1 MLLLTVIAIVFVAA
15 LVHSTLGFGTALVA
29 MPLLVTVVNVEVAT
43 PLVGLTMLTTIA
55 LLLVGSWRDLDV
67 RSALH
72 LLGASIP
79 GIPVG
84 LLILSHVPQD
94 VFKVGLGI
102 LIIAVGFYNLRTSV
116 LPRLKHIGWAHAFG
130 FLSGVLGAA
139 YNVNAAPVAVYGILR
154 RWPPESFR
162 ATLQGYFFPST
173 LLIVASHG
181 LAGLWSGDVFGFY
194 LPAVPA
200 VIIAVVLGRYIGAR
214 IAPDRFQRVLYMAL
228 MAFGVMLL
236 ASPLFA
242 AVD

>member
-1 MLLLTVIAIVFVAA
+1 MLLLTVVAIVFMAA

-29 MPLLVTVVNVEVAT
+29 MPLLVTVLDVNVAT

-72 LLGASIP
+72 LLAASIF

-84 LLILSHVPQD
+84 LLILRFAPQD
-94 VFKVGLGI
+94 AFKAALGV
-102 LIIAVGFYNLRTSV
+102 LLIAVGLYNLRTSV
-116 LPRLKHIGWAHAFG
+116 LPRLKHIVWTHAFG
-130 FLSGVLGAA
+130 FVSGILGAA

-154 RWPPESFR
+154 RWPPELFR

-181 LAGLWSGDVFGFY
+181 LAGLWTGDVFGFY

-200 VIIAVVLGRYIGAR
+200 IILAVVLGRFIGAR
-214 IAPDRFQRVLYMAL
+214 IAPDRFERVLYVSLMAL
-228 MAFGVMLL
+228 GTMLL
-236 ASPLFA
+236 VSPLLA
-242 AVD
+242 AKD

>member
-1 MLLLTVIAIVFVAA
+1 MLLLTVVAIVFISA
-15 LVHSTLGFGTALVA
+15 LVHSAIGFGTALVA
-29 MPLLVTVVNVEVAT
+29 MPLLVTVLDVNVAT

-55 LLLVGSWRDLDV
+55 LLLVGSWRDLEV

-72 LLGASIP
+72 LLAASIP

-84 LLILSHVPQD
+84 LLILRFAHQD
-94 VFKVGLGI
+94 VFKAGLGI
-102 LIIAVGFYNLRTSV
+102 LLITVGLYNLRTSV

-130 FLSGVLGAA
+130 FVSGVLGAA

-154 RWPPESFR
+154 RWPPEHFR
-162 ATLQGYFFPST
+162 ATLQGYFFPNT

-181 LAGLWSGDVFGFY
+181 LAGLWTDDVFGFY

-200 VIIAVVLGRYIGAR
+200 VILAVVLGRFIGAR
-214 IAPDRFQRVLYMAL
+214 IAPDRFRSVLYTAL
-228 MAFGVMLL
+228 LALGVMLL
-236 ASPLFA
+236 VSPLLA

>member
-1 MLLLTVIAIVFVAA
+1 MLLLTVVAIVFLAA

-29 MPLLVTVVNVEVAT
+29 MPMLVMVLDVNVAT

-72 LLGASIP
+72 LLAASIF

-84 LLILSHVPQD
+84 LLVLRSAPQD
-94 VFKVGLGI
+94 AFKAGLGI
-102 LIIAVGFYNLRTSV
+102 LLIAVGLYNLRTSV
-116 LPRLKHIGWAHAFG
+116 QPRLKHIGWAHAFG
-130 FLSGVLGAA
+130 FVSGVLGAA
-139 YNVNAAPVAVYGILR
+139 YNVNAAPVAVYGVLR
-154 RWPPESFR
+154 RWPPEHFR
-162 ATLQGYFFPST
+162 ATLQGYFLPST

-181 LAGLWSGDVFGFY
+181 LAGLWTGDVFGYY

-200 VIIAVVLGRYIGAR
+200 VILAVALGRSVGAR
-214 IAPDRFQRVLYMAL
+214 IPPARFQRILYVAL
-228 MAFGVMLL
+228 MVFGVMLL
-236 ASPLFA
+236 VSPLLA

>member
-1 MLLLTVIAIVFVAA
+1 MLLLTVVAIVFISA

-29 MPLLVTVVNVEVAT
+29 MPLLVTVLDVNVAT

-55 LLLVGSWRDLDV
+55 LLLVGSWRDLDI

-72 LLGASIP
+72 LLAASIV

-84 LLILSHVPQD
+84 LLVLRSAPQD
-94 VFKVGLGI
+94 AFKAGLGI
-102 LIIAVGFYNLRTSV
+102 LLIAVGLYNLRTSV
-116 LPRLKHIGWAHAFG
+116 LPRLNHIGWAHAFG
-130 FLSGVLGAA
+130 FVSGVLGAA

-162 ATLQGYFFPST
+162 ATLQGFFFPST

-181 LAGLWSGDVFGFY
+181 LAGLWTGAVFGFY

-200 VIIAVVLGRYIGAR
+200 VILAVVLGRFIGAR
-214 IAPDRFQRVLYMAL
+214 IAPDRFQRVLYVAL
-228 MAFGVMLL
+228 TAFGVMLL
-236 ASPLFA
+236 VSPLLA

>member
-1 MLLLTVIAIVFVAA
+1 MLLFTVVAIVFVAA

-55 LLLVGSWRDLDV
+55 LLLVRTWRDLEV

-72 LLGASIP
+72 LLAASIP

-94 VFKVGLGI
+94 VFKVVLGI
-102 LIIAVGFYNLRTSV
+102 LLIAVSLYNLSTPV
-116 LPRLKHIGWAHAFG
+116 LPKLEPIGWAYAFG
-130 FLSGVLGAA
+130 FVSGVFGAA

-162 ATLQGYFFPST
+162 ATLQGYFLPST

-181 LAGLWSGDVFGFY
+181 LAGLWTGDVFGFY

-200 VIIAVVLGRYIGAR
+200 VILAVVLGRFIGAR
-214 IAPDRFQRVLYMAL
+214 IAPERFQRVLYMAL

-236 ASPLFA
+236 VPPLFA

>member
-1 MLLLTVIAIVFVAA
+1 MLLLTVVAIVFIAA

-29 MPLLVTVVNVEVAT
+29 MPLLVAVLDVNVAT

-55 LLLVGSWRDLDV
+55 LLLVGSWRELDV

-72 LLGASIP
+72 LLAASIF

-84 LLILSHVPQD
+84 LLVLHFAPHEL
-94 VFKVGLGI
+94 FKAGLGV
-102 LIIAVGFYNLRTSV
+102 LLIAVGLYNLRTSV

-130 FLSGVLGAA
+130 FVSGVLGAA

-154 RWPPESFR
+154 RWPPEHFR
-162 ATLQGYFFPST
+162 ATLQGYFLPST
-173 LLIVASHG
+173 MLIVASHG
-181 LAGLWSGDVFGFY
+181 LAGLWTGDVFGYY

-200 VIIAVVLGRYIGAR
+200 VILAVVLGRTVGAR
-214 IAPDRFQRVLYMAL
+214 IPPARFQSVLYVAL
-228 MAFGVMLL
+228 VAFGMMLL
-236 ASPLFA
+236 VSPLLA

>member
-1 MLLLTVIAIVFVAA
+1 MLLLTVVAIVFLAA

-29 MPLLVTVVNVEVAT
+29 MPLLVTVLDVNVAT
-43 PLVGLTMLTTIA
+43 PLVGMTMLTTIA

-72 LLGASIP
+72 LLAASIP

-84 LLILSHVPQD
+84 LLILRFAPQD
-94 VFKVGLGI
+94 VFKAALGV
-102 LIIAVGFYNLRTSV
+102 LLIAVGLYNLSSS
-116 LPRLKHIGWAHAFG
+116 LMPRLKHIGWAHAFG
-130 FLSGVLGAA
+130 FVSGMLGAA
-139 YNVNAAPVAVYGILR
+139 YNVNAAPVAVYGVLR
-154 RWPPESFR
+154 RWPPENFR

-181 LAGLWSGDVFGFY
+181 LAGLWTGDVFGFY

-200 VIIAVVLGRYIGAR
+200 VILAVVLGRFIGAR
-214 IAPDRFQRVLYMAL
+214 IPPERFKRVLYIAL
-228 MAFGVMLL
+228 TAFGVMLL
-236 ASPLFA
+236 VSPLLA

>member
-1 MLLLTVIAIVFVAA
+1 MLLLTVVAIVFLAA

-29 MPLLVTVVNVEVAT
+29 MPLLVTVLDVDVAT

-55 LLLVGSWRDLDV
+55 LLLFGSWRDLDV

-72 LLGASIP
+72 LLAASIP

-84 LLILSHVPQD
+84 LLILRFTPHNF
-94 VFKVGLGI
+94 FKAGLGI
-102 LIIAVGFYNLRTSV
+102 LLIAVGLYNLRTSV

-130 FLSGVLGAA
+130 FVSGVLGAA
-139 YNVNAAPVAVYGILR
+139 YNVNAAPVAVYGILQ
-154 RWPPESFR
+154 RWPPGSFR
-162 ATLQGYFFPST
+162 ATLQGFFFPST

-181 LAGLWSGDVFGFY
+181 LSGLWTEDVFGFY

-200 VIIAVVLGRYIGAR
+200 VILAVVLGQFIGAR
-214 IAPDRFQRVLYMAL
+214 IAPDRFQRVLYVAL
-228 MAFGVMLL
+228 MAFGIMLL
-236 ASPLFA
+236 VSPLLA

>member
-1 MLLLTVIAIVFVAA
+1 MLTVIAIVFVAA

-29 MPLLVTVVNVEVAT
+29 MPMLVMVLDARVAT

-55 LLLVGSWRDLDV
+55 LLLIGSWRDLNV

-72 LLGASIP
+72 LLAASIP

-94 VFKVGLGI
+94 VFKAVLGI
-102 LIIAVGFYNLRTSV
+102 LLIAVGLYNLRSSV
-116 LPRLKHIGWAHAFG
+116 LPRLGNIGWAHAFG
-130 FLSGVLGAA
+130 FVSGVLGGA
-139 YNVNAAPVAVYGILR
+139 YNVNAAPVAVYGLLR
-154 RWPPESFR
+154 RWPPANFR

-181 LAGLWSGDVFGFY
+181 LAGLWTGEVFGFY

-200 VIIAVVLGRYIGAR
+200 ILLAVVLGRFIGAR
-214 IAPDRFQRVLYMAL
+214 IARDRFQRVLHTAL
-228 MAFGVMLL
+228 VVFGVMLL
-236 ASPLFA
+236 LSPLLA
-242 AVD
+242 AAN

>member
-29 MPLLVTVVNVEVAT
+29 MPMLVMVLDARVAT

-55 LLLVGSWRDLDV
+55 LLLVGTWRELDV

-72 LLGASIP
+72 LLAASIP

-84 LLILSHVPQD
+84 LLILSHVPED
-94 VFKVGLGI
+94 VFKAVLGI
-102 LIIAVGFYNLRTSV
+102 LLIAVSLYNLSTSG
-116 LPRLKHIGWAHAFG
+116 LPKLERIGWAHAFG
-130 FLSGVLGAA
+130 FVSGVLGGA
-139 YNVNAAPVAVYGILR
+139 YNVNAAPVAVYGIMR
-154 RWPPESFR
+154 RWPPEHFR

-181 LAGLWSGDVFGFY
+181 LAGLWTGDVFGFY

-200 VIIAVVLGRYIGAR
+200 VALAVVLGRFIGAR
-214 IAPDRFQRVLYMAL
+214 IAPDRFRRVLYAAL
-228 MAFGVMLL
+228 LAFGLL
-236 ASPLFA
+236 LLVSPLFSP
-242 AVD
+242 VD

>member
-1 MLLLTVIAIVFVAA
+1 MLLFTVVAIVFMAA

-29 MPLLVTVVNVEVAT
+29 MPLLVMVLDVNVAT

-72 LLGASIP
+72 LLAASVF

-84 LLILSHVPQD
+84 LLILRFAPQD
-94 VFKVGLGI
+94 AFKAGLGI
-102 LIIAVGFYNLRTSV
+102 LLIAVGLYNLRTAI
-116 LPRLKHIGWAHAFG
+116 LPKLEHIRWTHGFG
-130 FLSGVLGAA
+130 FLSGVLGGA

-154 RWPPESFR
+154 RWPPEHFR

-181 LAGLWSGDVFGFY
+181 LAGLWSANVFGFY

-200 VIIAVVLGRYIGAR
+200 VILGVVLGQMIAVR
-214 IAPDRFQRVLYMAL
+214 IPAARFQRVLYVAL
-228 MAFGVMLL
+228 MALGVLLLVSPLL
-236 ASPLFA
+236 A
-242 AVD
+242 AVG

>member
-1 MLLLTVIAIVFVAA
+1 MLLLTVIAVVFMAA

-29 MPLLVTVVNVEVAT
+29 MPLLVTVLDVDVAT

-72 LLGASIP
+72 LLAASIP

-84 LLILSHVPQD
+84 LLVLSHVSQD

-102 LIIAVGFYNLRTSV
+102 LLIAVGLYNLRTSV

-130 FLSGVLGAA
+130 FVSGVLGAA
-139 YNVNAAPVAVYGILR
+139 YNVNAAPVAVYGIMR
-154 RWPPESFR
+154 RWPPEHFR
-162 ATLQGYFFPST
+162 ATLQGFFLPST
-173 LLIVASHG
+173 LFIVASHG
-181 LAGLWSGDVFGFY
+181 LAGLWTGDVFGFY

-200 VIIAVVLGRYIGAR
+200 VILAVVLGRFISAR
-214 IAPDRFQRVLYMAL
+214 IAPDRFQRVLYAAL
-228 MAFGVMLL
+228 MAFGVLL
-236 ASPLFA
+236 LVSTLLA

>member
-1 MLLLTVIAIVFVAA
+1 MLLLTVIAIVFLAA

-29 MPLLVTVVNVEVAT
+29 MPLLVTVLDVNVAT

-55 LLLVGSWRDLDV
+55 LLLVGAWRDLDV

-72 LLGASIP
+72 LLAASIP

-84 LLILSHVPQD
+84 LLILSHVPED
-94 VFKVGLGI
+94 VFKVVLGI
-102 LIIAVGFYNLRTSV
+102 SLIAVSLYNLSTPV
-116 LPRLKHIGWAHAFG
+116 LSKLEHVGWAHVFG
-130 FLSGVLGAA
+130 FVSGVLGAA

-162 ATLQGYFFPST
+162 ATLQGYFLPST

-181 LAGLWSGDVFGFY
+181 LAGLWTGDVFGFY

-200 VIIAVVLGRYIGAR
+200 VILAVVLGRFIGAR
-214 IAPDRFQRVLYMAL
+214 IAPDRFQRVLYVAL
-228 MAFGVMLL
+228 TAFGVMLL
-236 ASPLFA
+236 VSPLLA

>member
-1 MLLLTVIAIVFVAA
+1 MLLLTVVAIVFMAA

-29 MPLLVTVVNVEVAT
+29 MPLLVMVLDVNVAT

-55 LLLVGSWRDLDV
+55 LLLVGSWRGLDV

-72 LLGASIP
+72 LLAASIP

-84 LLILSHVPQD
+84 LMILRFVPQD
-94 VFKVGLGI
+94 GFKAGLGI
-102 LIIAVGFYNLRTSV
+102 ILIAVGLYNLKTSV
-116 LPRLKHIGWAHAFG
+116 LPRLEHIGWAHVFG
-130 FLSGVLGAA
+130 FVSGVLGGA

-154 RWPPESFR
+154 RWPPEHFK
-162 ATLQGYFFPST
+162 ATLQGYFLPST

-181 LAGLWSGDVFGFY
+181 LAGLWTGDVFGFY

-200 VIIAVVLGRYIGAR
+200 VILAVLLGRFIGTR
-214 IAPDRFQRVLYMAL
+214 IAPERFQCVLYLAL
-228 MAFGVMLL
+228 MVFGVMLL
-236 ASPLFA
+236 ASPLLA